1 MDIGK
6 KGAIPIQPENQKMEP
21 QTRAQKPQ
29 HPPASPTQGITSYTE
44 KNMSSTL
51 KCELSTV
58 IKRDRE
64 CGEFNNLFLK
74 ALLSYFILT
83 QCFHGDFCSCVSS
96 KQL

>member
-29 HPPASPTQGITSYTE
+29 HPPREPYTGDHAIHSE
-44 KNMSSTL
+44 KYVSTL
-51 KCELSTV
+51 KCELCTV

-83 QCFHGDFCSCVSS
+83 QCFRGDFCSCVSS

>member
-29 HPPASPTQGITSYTE
+29 HPPASPTQGITSYTQ

-51 KCELSTV
+51 KCELCTV

-74 ALLSYFILT
+74 ALLSYDTFYFDT
-83 QCFHGDFCSCVSS
+83 MFSW
-96 KQL
+96 

>member
-29 HPPASPTQGITSYTE
+29 HPPASPTQGITPYTQ

-51 KCELSTV
+51 KCELCTV

-64 CGEFNNLFLK
+64 CGEFNNPFLIV
-74 ALLSYFILT
+74 LLSYDTFYFDT
-83 QCFHGDFCSCVSS
+83 MFSW
-96 KQL
+96 